1 MFHIKSALA
10 VLAFAATVSS
20 QCDETAPVADC
31 KCFPGDECWPT
42 AEEWSEFNSTIDGRL
57 IATVPLAAAC
67 HDEGGWASYN
77 NATCTKLQ
85 NAWLDPET
93 Q

>member
-1 MFHIKSALA
+1 MFQIKSALA
-10 VLAFAATVSS
+10 LLAFAATVSS
-20 QCDETAPVADC
+20 QCNETEPVADC
-31 KCFPGDECWPT
+31 KCFPGDNCWPT
-42 AEEWSEFNSTIDGRL
+42 AEEWSEFNSTIGGKL

-67 HDEGGWASYN
+67 HDDEWATYD
-77 NATCTKLQ
+77 NATCTKTQ